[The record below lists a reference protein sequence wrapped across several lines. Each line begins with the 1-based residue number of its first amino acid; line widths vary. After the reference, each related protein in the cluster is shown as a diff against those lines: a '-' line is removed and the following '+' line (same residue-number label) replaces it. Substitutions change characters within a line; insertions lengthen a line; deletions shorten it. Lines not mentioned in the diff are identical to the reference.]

1 MGEKMGEY
9 VELIL
14 LDLFKN
20 LFVAIIGAFL
30 NYLYVN
36 RKKIDMILKCYTI
49 YRKQEI
55 RVSLS
60 YLYRIKHKDKYLL
73 VKNRKIAGQYQPV
86 GGVYKYYSTAEKYF
100 VDLGINQ
107 YIGFNYE
114 DEFKNDLRVKVPSKN
129 LNKFIQ
135 WFHSREDR
143 ELDPIREFYEELIS
157 TGYLSKDLFVYF
169 DYRYIRQITTKIKYS
184 NYFKCNEMLIYTIYE
199 LLPTEAQKKE
209 LDKMME
215 IASEEYKWVTLE
227 EVECMGHTIAGDI
240 RIGEH
245 TMYIK

>member
-1 MGEKMGEY
+1 MSEFIKS
-9 VELIL
+9 IS
-14 LDLFKN
+14 LDLIKG
-20 LFVAIIGAFL
+20 VIGAL
-30 NYLYVN
+30 LSYLYVN
-36 RKKIDMILKCYTI
+36 RKSLITTLKCHTI
-49 YRKQEI
+49 YKNQEI

-73 VKNRKIAGQYQPV
+73 VKNRKIIGQYQPV
-86 GGVYKYYSTAEKYF
+86 GGVYKYYATAEKYF
-100 VDLGINQ
+100 QELGVNQ

-157 TGYLSKDLFVYF
+157 TGYLSKSLFAYF
-169 DYRYIRQITTKIKYS
+169 DYRYIKQIKTKIKYS
-184 NYFKCNEMLIYTIYE
+184 DHFKCNEILIYTIYE
-199 LLPTEAQKKE
+199 LLPNEEQKRE
-209 LDKMME
+209 LDRLMQIE
-215 IASEEYKWVTLE
+215 NEEYKWVTLE
-227 EVECMGHTIAGDI
+227 EIECLGHTKDGDI

-245 TMYIK
+245 TKYIK